1 MIGFNLKFMQPPANS
16 DCDQPYSIFD
26 QLYSPPQTRSFF
38 YPYHC
43 FRSRRKKWIVLGG
56 LLLTL
61 IGSLTGCV
69 SSSPRIVLCSKN
81 FTEQLILGEILA
93 QTIEAETDLQ
103 VERRFNLAGEL
114 CHQALVA
121 GQVDLYV
128 EYTGTAFTN
137 ILKRKPISD
146 AKAVFNQVKSSYAQ
160 TYQVVWMPPLGFNNS
175 FALVVR
181 GDDAKQFNWKN
192 ISDLEP
198 KSPQIRFGCGY
209 EFVEREDGLPGLTK
223 TYNLKFSEPAKTMDL
238 SLIYQAIA
246 EKQVDLVAGGTT
258 DALIDVLGLVV
269 LEDDK
274 NYFPPYEAAPIV
286 RQETL
291 EQYPQ
296 LNSVLQQLGG
306 TISAEEM
313 RQLNYQVDGK
323 KRSYEQVVQEFLKP
337 KP

>member
-1 MIGFNLKFMQPPANS
+1 MIEFNLKCMQSPTHS
-16 DCDQPYSIFD
+16 GFD
-26 QLYSPPQTRSFF
+26 QQDSLIQELYSPSQTLSFSS
-38 YPYHC
+38 PHDC
-43 FRSRRKKWIVLGG
+43 LSRSRKKLIVLGG
-56 LLLTL
+56 VLLSIIT
-61 IGSLTGCV
+61 SLTGCV

-81 FTEQLILGEILA
+81 FTEQLILGELLA
-93 QTIEAETDLQ
+93 QTIEAQTDLQ

-137 ILKRKPISD
+137 ILKQKPISD

-160 TYQVVWMPPLGFNNS
+160 TYQVAWMPPLGFNNS
-175 FALVVR
+175 FAMVVR
-181 GDDAKQFNWKN
+181 GDDAKQFNWKT

-238 SLIYQAIA
+238 SLIYQALA

-291 EQYPQ
+291 DRYPQ

-306 TISAEEM
+306 TISASEM
-313 RQLNYQVDGK
+313 RQLNYEVDGK
-323 KRSYEQVVQEFLKP
+323 QRSYEEVVQEFLKANP
-337 KP
+337 